1 MQTFE
6 ERMGPQYAIERNQ
19 KFYINKLIID
29 TKIPSDTC
37 IIVCKTH
44 SVI

>member
-1 MQTFE
+1 MQNVE

-19 KFYINKLIID
+19 KCCINKLIID
-29 TKIPSDTC
+29 TKMPSDTC